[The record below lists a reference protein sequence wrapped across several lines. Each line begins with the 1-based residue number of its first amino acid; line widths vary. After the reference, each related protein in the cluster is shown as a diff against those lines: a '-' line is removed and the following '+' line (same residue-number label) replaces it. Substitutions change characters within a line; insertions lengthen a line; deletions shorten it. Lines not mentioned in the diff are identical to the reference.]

1 MTLPFAITVVIKFPF
16 LLCSFGMAYDF
27 IDCIGDDVD
36 VVSDSEVCGAVAK
49 KSNKSNISFFGSE
62 TCTHTPDVNIIF
74 PSRTEHQEAFKNSLQ
89 QVSRQY
95 GCSPR
100 GEDVAFG

>member
-1 MTLPFAITVVIKFPF
+1 MSMHIPFGQQREGKRPHF
-16 LLCSFGMAYDF
+16 LLFCSFGMAYEF

-36 VVSDSEVCGAVAK
+36 VVSDSEVCGSLSKLENVQVY
-49 KSNKSNISFFGSE
+49 SGWGGNICFLSHS
-62 TCTHTPDVNIIF
+62 
-74 PSRTEHQEAFKNSLQ
+74 EHQEALEDSLQ
-89 QVSRQY
+89 QIPRQY